1 MKPVEWFSREV
12 IKHVRPVIRDFFI
25 SVYDN
30 PDTYL
35 DPENKEGLNNQLI
48 KFQKAIK
55 KIPNWTSTQVKK
67 QIDDIT
73 TRCPGFKKLL
83 VALFV
88 SYIKMISD
96 GIRTSTKSRR
106 LDVKLPTDEV
116 FVHTCFVD
124 CAHDLYED
132 PYVMKIPEA
141 DRTREL
147 DKRLQECISN
157 SIDKLIPT
165 MDIINNHIP
174 ATGDD
179 VSFTGK
185 EDEDEEDITTTTE
198 GTVAGGAA
206 AAGTV
211 STEGVSTD
219 ELKDEDCDNED
230 EPKTIQVPKGSTE
243 GSGGEGAELF
253 PDAPDKI
260 SSSE

>member
-12 IKHVRPVIRDFFI
+12 IKHVRPVIRDFLI

-67 QIDDIT
+67 QIDDIVV
-73 TRCPGFKKLL
+73 RCPGFKKLL

-116 FVHTCFVD
+116 FVHTCFID

-132 PYVMKIPEA
+132 PYVMKTPEA
-141 DRTREL
+141 DRAREL

-185 EDEDEEDITTTTE
+185 DDDEEEITPSASTELPTAAATTTE
-198 GTVAGGAA
+198 N
-206 AAGTV
+206 
-211 STEGVSTD
+211 TD
-219 ELKDEDCDNED
+219 ELKDECDE

-243 GSGGEGAELF
+243 GGGGGGTATTPEGGADELF

>member
-25 SVYDN
+25 NVYDN

-35 DPENKEGLNNQLI
+35 DPENKEGLSNQLI
-48 KFQKAIK
+48 KFQRAIK

-67 QIDDIT
+67 QIDDIVV
-73 TRCPGFKKLL
+73 RCPGFKKLL

-116 FVHTCFVD
+116 FVHTCFID

-132 PYVMKIPEA
+132 PYIMKNSEA
-141 DRTREL
+141 ERNREL

-185 EDEDEEDITTTTE
+185 EEEGDDDLEEEPAPAPAPAAAPAQPVEELKEEDK
-198 GTVAGGAA
+198 
-206 AAGTV
+206 
-211 STEGVSTD
+211 D
-219 ELKDEDCDNED
+219 DEDCDD
-230 EPKTIQVPKGSTE
+230 EPKTIQVPKET
-243 GSGGEGAELF
+243 ELF

>member
-12 IKHVRPVIRDFFI
+12 TKHVRPVIRDFFI

-55 KIPNWTSTQVKK
+55 KIPNWTSTQIKK
-67 QIDDIT
+67 QIDDIVV
-73 TRCPGFKKLL
+73 RCPGFKKLL
-83 VALFV
+83 IALFV

-96 GIRTSTKSRR
+96 GIRTSSKSKR
-106 LDVKLPTDEV
+106 LDVKLPTDEI

-132 PYVMKIPEA
+132 PYVMKNASETE
-141 DRTREL
+141 RTREL

-174 ATGDD
+174 AMGDD
-179 VSFTGK
+179 ISFTGK
-185 EDEDEEDITTTTE
+185 DEDVEEELPSTESAAPAPVATTE
-198 GTVAGGAA
+198 
-206 AAGTV
+206 
-211 STEGVSTD
+211 TENTE
-219 ELKDEDCDNED
+219 ELKDDDNCEDGE

-243 GSGGEGAELF
+243 GTELF

-260 SSSE
+260 SSTE